1 MHWIL
6 IICAFGAPNA
16 GRVCVESKPIA
27 TLQECEALSDALNIT
42 ASKSCVSKP

>member
-1 MHWIL
+1 MYWIL

-27 TLQECEALSDALNIT
+27 TLQECEAVSDAVNINAT
-42 ASKSCVSKP
+42 KFCVSRR